1 MKFQPD
7 DDAYIV
13 ENGVRVLPVR
23 IVRVSGDL
31 YTIALAPGKVIR
43 FREGRLFPT
52 AEEAEKHLSII
63 QAKPKVEEPE
73 VGDPHDWER
82 RHPYIPRQRR
92 G

>member
-43 FREGRLFPT
+43 LREGRLFPT
-52 AEEAEKHLSII
+52 EEEAEKHLSII
-63 QAKPKVEEPE
+63 LAKPKVEKAEIR
-73 VGDPHDWER
+73 DPHEWDR
-82 RHPYIPRQRR
+82 RHPHIPGRM
-92 G
+92 